1 MKDSTLLQSPRTRV
15 RFSVL
20 ALITVA
26 TAINYT
32 DRTIMGV
39 AAPSLSR
46 DLHLDPVMMGLVFSA
61 FSWTYAA
68 SQIPGGIFLDRFGAR
83 LTYALSLVVWSFFTL
98 LHGLAGSLSGL
109 LPLRLG
115 LGIAEAPCFPANTR
129 VVSAWFPQHER
140 ARATGVY
147 SVGEYVGLAFLSP
160 LLFWVT
166 ASFGWRVLFYALGTI
181 GMLFGVVWWFRYR
194 EPGQSRRVNQAELD
208 YIATGDTQGAV
219 APLPFSWPLLRRV
232 LSSRRIIGASIGQ
245 FAGNCTLVFFLTW
258 FPSYLAVER
267 HMPFMKAGFYATFPF
282 IAGAVG
288 VIVGGLVSD
297 MLLRRTGSA
306 NVARKAPMIAG
317 FLFISSIALANY
329 AQSDQLVILVMAA
342 AFFGQGLVGLGWAV
356 ITDIAPRRAGG
367 LAAGVF
373 NFVTNL
379 AGIVTPFVIGLIVK
393 TSGSFVGALVFVAAM
408 ALIGIGAYLIVLD
421 EVKEVEIG

>member
-1 MKDSTLLQSPRTRV
+1 M
-15 RFSVL
+15 
-20 ALITVA
+20 
-26 TAINYT
+26 
-32 DRTIMGV
+32 
-39 AAPSLSR
+39 
-46 DLHLDPVMMGLVFSA
+46 
-61 FSWTYAA
+61 W
-68 SQIPGGIFLDRFGAR
+68 
-83 LTYALSLVVWSFFTL
+83 
-98 LHGLAGSLSGL
+98 GSL
-109 LPLRLG
+109 
-115 LGIAEAPCFPANTR
+115 
-129 VVSAWFPQHER
+129 
-140 ARATGVY
+140 
-147 SVGEYVGLAFLSP
+147 FLSP